1 MRTTIQKNNSAS
13 PRGNRAVSILS
24 FVTAIAIVI
33 TAIALAVACIHLYKT
48 GGSDPYTRER
58 AGAYLTVLLPFTLT
72 CLLLVIAL
80 GVTCVVFGTED
91 KKPANKIS
99 SATLLKIT
107 KAKLASKE
115 ISETAKAATKK
126 EQRMRKVWF
135 STLAAAILLL
145 SAAVLIFALANTD
158 SYTIENCT
166 DKAAYIAVIASIAF
180 VLAGAL
186 AYVCVTLADASYKR
200 ENAVLRAELAAA
212 KAAGT
217 AEADG
222 DAALE
227 KRSGHYVYILRGV
240 ILVAAVVF
248 IILGITNGSMNDVL
262 GKAVQICT
270 ECIGLG

>member
-58 AGAYLTVLLPFTLT
+58 AGEYLTVLLPFTLT
-72 CLLLVIAL
+72 CLALVVAL
-80 GVTCVVFGTED
+80 GVVSVIFGAED
-91 KKPANKIS
+91 KRLANKIS
-99 SATLLKIT
+99 AATMLKIT

-145 SAAVLIFALANTD
+145 SATVLIFALANTD

-186 AYVCVTLADASYKR
+186 AYVCATLADASYKR
-200 ENAVLRAELAAA
+200 ENAVLRAELAAV

-222 DAALE
+222 DASLE
-227 KRSGHYVYILRGV
+227 KRSGHYVYILRGA
-240 ILVAAVVF
+240 ILIAAVVF